1 VLTAM
6 LTTVG
11 VSLDGE
17 ELDVADLVLLGVITD
32 RWAPFVRDVGW
43 GLALERDGL
52 GGFSSDDLKE
62 RATRFRRARRLLSA
76 AEFRAWLEARSLSVA
91 DLSGVLGRELRR
103 ERVGEGDRSL
113 DGAEIDVEVDVGG
126 VVRAEALCR
135 GILYDLGTVALEL
148 LVCARRLERLAD
160 VVDQGDPRVE
170 AGVTA
175 AFGDRSTGIG
185 ELPRAVVVGRLR
197 RVCAL
202 VDARKALRAQLGD
215 ADAVSRR
222 LSDHG
227 IDWLRLD
234 GSRLRFSSAD
244 PAREARAL
252 ICEDGL
258 TVEEVEKRAG
268 VTAVSESLY
277 LNEAPRAVAGMLAAA
292 APGEVAGPWAQEDGW
307 HLLAVA
313 GKAVPSAEDPV
324 LRERAIDELLA
335 DTVRRE
341 GAGRAR
347 RHGAL

>member
-1 VLTAM
+1 MLTAM

-17 ELDVADLVLLGVITD
+17 ELDVGDLVLLGVITD

-43 GLALERDGL
+43 GLVLERDGR
-52 GGFSSDDLKE
+52 GEFGPDDLKE
-62 RATRFRRARRLLSA
+62 RATGFRRARRLLSA
-76 AEFRAWLEARSLSVA
+76 AEFRAWLQARSLSVA

-103 ERVGEGDRSL
+103 ERADEADRSVAGV
-113 DGAEIDVEVDVGG
+113 DIDVGG
-126 VVRAEALCR
+126 ILRAEALCR

-148 LVCARRLERLAD
+148 LVCARRLGWLERLTD
-160 VVDQGDPRVE
+160 LVDQDDPRVQ
-170 AGVTA
+170 AGITDA
-175 AFGDRSTGIG
+175 SEDRCTGIG
-185 ELPRAVVVGRLR
+185 ELPGAVVAGRLR
-197 RVCAL
+197 RLCAL
-202 VDARKALRAQLGD
+202 VDARQALRGQLAD
-215 ADAVSRR
+215 PDAVGRR

-234 GSRLRFSSAD
+234 GSRLRFPSAD

-258 TVEEVEKRAG
+258 TVAEVELRAG

-277 LNEAPRAVAGMLAAA
+277 LDEAPTAVAGLLAAA

>member
-1 VLTAM
+1 M

-32 RWAPFVRDVGW
+32 RWAPFVRGVGW
-43 GLALERDGL
+43 GMALERDGL
-52 GGFSSDDLKE
+52 GGFGSDDLKE

-76 AEFRAWLEARSLSVA
+76 AEFRAWLEARSVSVA

-103 ERVGEGDRSL
+103 DRADQADRSL
-113 DGAEIDVEVDVGG
+113 DGVEIEVDVDIGG
-126 VVRAEALCR
+126 VLRAEALCQ

-148 LVCARRLERLAD
+148 LVCARRLGWLGRLAD
-160 VVDQGDPRVE
+160 LVDQDDPRVQT
-170 AGVTA
+170 GMA
-175 AFGDRSTGIG
+175 AASGDRCTGIA
-185 ELPRAVVVGRLR
+185 ELPAAVVAARLR
-197 RVCAL
+197 RGCAL
-202 VDARKALRAQLGD
+202 VDARQALRAQL
-215 ADAVSRR
+215 ADPDEVSRR

-258 TVEEVEKRAG
+258 TMAEVELRAG

-277 LNEAPRAVAGMLAAA
+277 LDEAPRAVAGLLAAS

-307 HLLAVA
+307 HLLAVT

-324 LRERAIDELLA
+324 LRERAIDELLT